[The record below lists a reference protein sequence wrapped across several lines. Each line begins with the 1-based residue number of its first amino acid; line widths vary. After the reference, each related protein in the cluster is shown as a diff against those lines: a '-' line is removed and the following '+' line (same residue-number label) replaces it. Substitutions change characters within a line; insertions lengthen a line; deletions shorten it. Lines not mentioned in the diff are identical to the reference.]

1 MKVIVLYEQKKY
13 ICEMKQGFSR
23 EDIINNMRKLLGD
36 NENQNYVLS
45 DYDGIAIRQNHYFFP
60 DKKEITLILMKI
72 PQFNPEEPLYN
83 DNIKDDISNI
93 TDDSLTLFH
102 LMETIPKNHGNPEK
116 KRESSQ
122 ELIGNIYGS
131 FTDLPDLVEETMK
144 K

>member
-13 ICEMKQGFSR
+13 VCEMKQGFSR

-36 NENQNYVLS
+36 KENQEYVLS
-45 DYDGIAIRQNHYFFP
+45 DYDGLAIRQNHYFFP
-60 DKKEITLILMKI
+60 DENEITLILTKI

-83 DNIKDDISNI
+83 DNIREDISNI
-93 TDDSLTLFH
+93 TGDSLTFVD
-102 LMETIPKNHGNPEK
+102 LMKSIPKNHGNPEK
-116 KRESSQ
+116 KREPSQ

-131 FTDLPDLVEETMK
+131 FSDLPDLIQETMK